1 MIVLCGGCRY
11 DFTPRWLK
19 WGSSFV
25 KAALMR
31 PDLASIKSW
40 EKIKGGRWIN
50 WSSDLFEG
58 GGPSLSGLSHHAT
71 SNSPQ
76 PQASMSHLREGGAR
90 DKTNT
95 IQKGGAWGGEQLQLL
110 SRRKGE
116 LRRKYHYQ
124 VGAHLVTTEAYIL
137 NCTLHLSLK
146 KYLRGILDLLLCS
159 AVETNEASKRWQVYL
174 LFFASRSKARHKFTT
189 TDIRSV
195 VNRKS

>member
-40 EKIKGGRWIN
+40 EKIKGGRWMIK
-50 WSSDLFEG
+50 WSLWWRGTE
-58 GGPSLSGLSHHAT
+58 PLWTLSPCHFKFAPAT
-71 SNSPQ
+71 SEHEPLTGGWGQGQNQYHPKRGGLGGNSY
-76 PQASMSHLREGGAR
+76 SCCRDAR
-90 DKTNT
+90 
-95 IQKGGAWGGEQLQLL
+95 GEQ
-110 SRRKGE
+110 
-116 LRRKYHYQ
+116 RRKYHYQ

>member
-1 MIVLCGGCRY
+1 MKYEGCPNEARLSQY
-11 DFTPRWLK
+11 
-19 WGSSFV
+19 
-25 KAALMR
+25 
-31 PDLASIKSW
+31 
-40 EKIKGGRWIN
+40 KILGKNKGGEVNDQVI
-50 WSSDLFEG
+50 SLMEG
-58 GGPSLSGLSHHAT
+58 DRASLDSLTMPLQIRPSHKRAWATYGRVGPGTKPIPS
-71 SNSPQ
+71 
-76 PQASMSHLREGGAR
+76 
-90 DKTNT
+90 K
-95 IQKGGAWGGEQLQLL
+95 KGGLGGGEQLQLL

-146 KYLRGILDLLLCS
+146 IYLRGILDLLLCS
-159 AVETNEASKRWQVYL
+159 AVETYEASKRWQVYL

>member
-1 MIVLCGGCRY
+1 
-11 DFTPRWLK
+11 
-19 WGSSFV
+19 
-25 KAALMR
+25 
-31 PDLASIKSW
+31 
-40 EKIKGGRWIN
+40 
-50 WSSDLFEG
+50 
-58 GGPSLSGLSHHAT
+58 
-71 SNSPQ
+71 
-76 PQASMSHLREGGAR
+76 MSHLREGGAR

-95 IQKGGAWGGEQLQLL
+95 IQKGGAWGGGQLQLL

-146 KYLRGILDLLLCS
+146 IYLRGILDLLLCS
-159 AVETNEASKRWQVYL
+159 AVETYEASKRWQVYL